1 MRRAVLIKSV
11 AVLAASIALSSALSS
26 CGFQLRDQVRLPQG
40 VQAIRVESPD
50 RLSGLAIELKRALY
64 ANDAGAADGD
74 KTAAKLE
81 IISESLAREILSVND
96 RARVS
101 EFVLIGKASARLMP
115 ATGDTPIIAAFD
127 VAVRREYSF
136 DEAQALGASQEEEI
150 ISAELKRE
158 LAELI
163 LLKLGR

>member
-1 MRRAVLIKSV
+1 MRRYLVI
-11 AVLAASIALSSALSS
+11 LAISAILCS
-26 CGFQLRDQVRLPQG
+26 CGFQLREQVRLPAD
-40 VQAIRVESPD
+40 VQAIRVESSDP
-50 RLSGLAIELKRALY
+50 LSGLAIEVERALY
-64 ANDAGAADGD
+64 ANNAGAT
-74 KTAAKLE
+74 KTDQSAAKLE
-81 IISESLAREILSVND
+81 IVSESLTREILSVND

-101 EFVLIGKASARLMP
+101 EFVLVGKASARLMP
-115 ATGDTPIIAAFD
+115 ATGDQPIIDSFD

>member
-1 MRRAVLIKSV
+1 MRRLL
-11 AVLAASIALSSALSS
+11 AVLAISTLLSS
-26 CGFQLRDQVRLPQG
+26 CGFQLRDQVRFPEGAQT
-40 VQAIRVESPD
+40 IRVESAD
-50 RLSGLAIELKRALY
+50 RLSGLAVELSRALL
-64 ANDAGAADGD
+64 ANDAQAKAGD
-74 KTAAKLE
+74 PTAAKLE
-81 IISESLAREILSVND
+81 ILSESLGREVLSVND

-115 ATGDTPIIAAFD
+115 ATGDTPIIDAFD

-150 ISAELKRE
+150 ISLELKRE

>member
-1 MRRAVLIKSV
+1 MRRLL
-11 AVLAASIALSSALSS
+11 AVLAISTLLSS
-26 CGFQLRDQVRLPQG
+26 CGFQLRDQVRFPEG
-40 VQAIRVESPD
+40 VQTIRVESPD
-50 RLSGLAIELKRALY
+50 PLSGLAVELNRAIL
-64 ANDAGAADGD
+64 ANEAEAKAGD
-74 KTAAKLE
+74 TAAARLE
-81 IISESLAREILSVND
+81 ILSESLAREVLSVND

-115 ATGDTPIIAAFD
+115 ASGDTPIVEAFD

-150 ISAELKRE
+150 ISLELKRE

>member
-1 MRRAVLIKSV
+1 MRRILV
-11 AVLAASIALSSALSS
+11 VLAITSLVSVLSS
-26 CGFQLRDQVRLPQG
+26 CGFQLRDQVRFPDG
-40 VQAIRVESPD
+40 VQSIRVDSPD
-50 RLSGLAIELKRALY
+50 PLSGLAVELKRALL
-64 ANDAGAADGD
+64 ANDAEAKVGD
-74 KTAAKLE
+74 QSAAKLE
-81 IISESLAREILSVND
+81 ILSESLGREVLSVND

-115 ATGDTPIIAAFD
+115 ATGDTPIIEAFD

-158 LAELI
+158 LADLI

>member
-1 MRRAVLIKSV
+1 MRRFLAVLVTSLALTSV
-11 AVLAASIALSSALSS
+11 FSS
-26 CGFQLRDQVRLPQG
+26 CGFQLRDPVRLPQG
-40 VQAIRVESPD
+40 VQAIRVESSDP
-50 RLSGLAIELKRALY
+50 LSSLVVEVKRALY
-64 ANDAGAADGD
+64 GNNAAAKDGD
-74 KTAAKLE
+74 PTAAKLE
-81 IISESLAREILSVND
+81 IISESLVREVLSVND

-127 VAVRREYSF
+127 VTVRREYSF

>member
-1 MRRAVLIKSV
+1 MRRIWV
-11 AVLAASIALSSALSS
+11 VLAIISLVSVLSS
-26 CGFQLRDQVRLPQG
+26 CGFQLRDQVRFPNN
-40 VQAIRVESPD
+40 VHAIRVESPD
-50 RLSGLAIELKRALY
+50 PLSGLAVELKRALL
-64 ANDAGAADGD
+64 ANDAEAKVSDQ
-74 KTAAKLE
+74 TAAKLE
-81 IISESLAREILSVND
+81 ILSESLGREVLSVND

-115 ATGDTPIIAAFD
+115 ATGDTPIIEAFD

-158 LAELI
+158 LADLI

>member
-1 MRRAVLIKSV
+1 MRRFLTVL
-11 AVLAASIALSSALSS
+11 ALSSLVSS
-26 CGFQLRDQVRLPQG
+26 CGFQLRDQVRFPEG
-40 VQAIRVESPD
+40 VQTIRVESAD
-50 RLSGLAIELKRALY
+50 RLSGLAVELKRALL
-64 ANDAGAADGD
+64 ANDAAAKLDD
-74 KTAAKLE
+74 QAAAKLE
-81 IISESLAREILSVND
+81 IISESLGREVLSVND

-101 EFVLIGKASARLMP
+101 EFVLTGKARARLMP
-115 ATGDTPIIAAFD
+115 AEGETPIVEAFD

>member
-1 MRRAVLIKSV
+1 MRRFLIT
-11 AVLAASIALSSALSS
+11 LAASVALSSLFSS
-26 CGFQLRDQVRLPQG
+26 CGFQLREQVRLPQG
-40 VQAIRVESPD
+40 VQAIRVESSD

-64 ANDAGAADGD
+64 ANDAGAKDDD
-74 KTAAKLE
+74 KSAAKLE
-81 IISESLAREILSVND
+81 ILSETLEREVLSVND

-101 EFVLIGKASARLMP
+101 EFVLIAKASARLMP
-115 ATGDTPIIAAFD
+115 ASGDTAIIEAFD

>member
-1 MRRAVLIKSV
+1 MRRFLAVFASSLI
-11 AVLAASIALSSALSS
+11 LAS
-26 CGFQLRDQVRLPQG
+26 CGFQLRDQVRLPEG
-40 VQAIRVESPD
+40 VQAIRVESSDP
-50 RLSGLAIELKRALY
+50 LSGLAIEVKRALY
-64 ANDAGAADGD
+64 ANNAGAKDGD
-74 KTAAKLE
+74 QSAAKLE
-81 IISESLAREILSVND
+81 IVSESLTREILSVND

-115 ATGDTPIIAAFD
+115 ATGDEPIIAAFD

-158 LAELI
+158 LSELI

>member
-1 MRRAVLIKSV
+1 MRRYLVI
-11 AVLAASIALSSALSS
+11 LAISAILCS
-26 CGFQLRDQVRLPQG
+26 CGFQLREQVRLPAG
-40 VQAIRVESPD
+40 VQAIRVESSDP
-50 RLSGLAIELKRALY
+50 LSGLAIEVERALY
-64 ANDAGAADGD
+64 ANNAGAT
-74 KTAAKLE
+74 KTDQSAAKLE
-81 IISESLAREILSVND
+81 IVSESLTREILSVND

-101 EFVLIGKASARLMP
+101 EFVLVGKASARLMP
-115 ATGDTPIIAAFD
+115 ATGDQPIIDSFD

>member
-1 MRRAVLIKSV
+1 MRRLLAVI
-11 AVLAASIALSSALSS
+11 AILALTG
-26 CGFQLRDQVRLPQG
+26 CGFQLRDQVRFPDG
-40 VQAIRVESPD
+40 VQSIRVESSDP
-50 RLSGLAIELKRALY
+50 LSGLAVELRRALR
-64 ANDAGAADGD
+64 ANEAEATVADA
-74 KTAAKLE
+74 TAAKLE
-81 IISESLAREILSVND
+81 ILSETLVREILSVND

-115 ATGDTPIIAAFD
+115 ANGGTPIIAAFD

-150 ISAELKRE
+150 ISLELKRE

-163 LLKLGR
+163 LLKLGH

>member
-1 MRRAVLIKSV
+1 MRRIL
-11 AVLAASIALSSALSS
+11 AVLAIWALTSVVAS
-26 CGFQLRDQVRLPQG
+26 CGFQLRDPVRFPEG
-40 VQAIRVESPD
+40 VQVIRVESLDP
-50 RLSGLAIELKRALY
+50 LSGLAVELKRALL
-64 ANDAGAADGD
+64 ANDADAKLGD
-74 KTAAKLE
+74 QSAAKLE
-81 IISESLAREILSVND
+81 ILSETLTREVLSVND

-115 ATGDTPIIAAFD
+115 ASGDTPIIDTFH

>member
-1 MRRAVLIKSV
+1 MRRF
-11 AVLAASIALSSALSS
+11 LAAFATAVALSGVLSS
-26 CGFQLRDQVRLPQG
+26 CGFQLRDQVHLPQG
-40 VQAIRVESPD
+40 VTAIRVQSSDP
-50 RLSGLAIELKRALY
+50 LSSLVVEVKRALQ
-64 ANDAGAADGD
+64 ANHAQAQDDD
-74 KTAAKLE
+74 QTSAKLE
-81 IISESLAREILSVND
+81 ITSESLAREILSVND

-115 ATGDTPIIAAFD
+115 ASGDEPIIDSFD

-136 DEAQALGASQEEEI
+136 DEAQALGAAQEEEI

>member
-1 MRRAVLIKSV
+1 MRRLL
-11 AVLAASIALSSALSS
+11 AVLAISALLSS
-26 CGFQLRDQVRLPQG
+26 CGFQLRDQVRFPEG
-40 VQAIRVESPD
+40 AKTIRVESAD
-50 RLSGLAIELKRALY
+50 RLSGLAVELSRALL
-64 ANDAGAADGD
+64 ANDAQAKAGD
-74 KTAAKLE
+74 PTAAKLE
-81 IISESLAREILSVND
+81 ILSESLGREVLSVND

-115 ATGDTPIIAAFD
+115 ATGDTPIIDAFD

-150 ISAELKRE
+150 ISLELKRE

>member
-1 MRRAVLIKSV
+1 MRRILAVL
-11 AVLAASIALSSALSS
+11 ALSSALAS
-26 CGFQLRDQVRLPQG
+26 CGFQLRDQVRLPEG
-40 VQAIRVESPD
+40 VLAIRVESADP
-50 RLSGLAIELKRALY
+50 LSGLAVELKRALL
-64 ANDAGAADGD
+64 ANDAAAKSGD
-74 KTAAKLE
+74 LSAAKLE
-81 IISESLAREILSVND
+81 IMSEALTREVLSVND

-115 ATGDTPIIAAFD
+115 ATGDTPIIDTFD

>member
-1 MRRAVLIKSV
+1 MRRILAVL
-11 AVLAASIALSSALSS
+11 ALSSALAS
-26 CGFQLRDQVRLPQG
+26 CGFQLRDQVRLPEG
-40 VQAIRVESPD
+40 VLAIRVESADP
-50 RLSGLAIELKRALY
+50 LSGLAVELKRALL
-64 ANDAGAADGD
+64 ANDAAAKSGD
-74 KTAAKLE
+74 LSAAKLE
-81 IISESLAREILSVND
+81 IMSEALTREVLSVND

-115 ATGDTPIIAAFD
+115 ATGDTPIIDTFD

-150 ISAELKRE
+150 ISAELKSE